1 MIGFN
6 REQQLLMEQTSQEA
20 RLHGPYPYPC
30 PSVESLDDEVGPFS
44 LQQQLNIL
52 CAIPNHPRLPYPTCK
67 GQLTETTAK
76 RPYSSY
82 LSYVPPRNDEDS
94 QPAHLPTSHRN
105 RFIYFLLHN
114 RLKELNTLLTFV
126 FNPLPLARVSLGTDQ
141 PPQTGQDADI
151 PLHQKSRRVRQRV
164 VRVTKQ
170 QIIDHRQD
178 LGSHSLITSSTYQH
192 FRAKLVEVGTILW
205 RLHASAKE
213 YFIMSDYGDDGEII
227 PNSFV
232 EVTYS
237 PQDGITH
244 CTCETHCI
252 ISSIASQ
259 TADTDDE
266 VLPEGISCMHCSF
279 YTSELLPKLDDI
291 LSGKVVA
298 ESQLGKRLQDS
309 TQLMNDPIVKLTGSL
324 SGTQKYSVRP
334 STTDNCAIIN
344 ISSSGI
350 MVFCTRGT
358 CQARQKHK
366 RSVKR
371 LLQLTEASGLCEH
384 LATMV
389 ANKELWKPAA
399 VPDVDDT
406 DVDGHNAEEVV
417 PEQGNEEQVCLLP
430 VANI

>member
-1 MIGFN
+1 
-6 REQQLLMEQTSQEA
+6 
-20 RLHGPYPYPC
+20 
-30 PSVESLDDEVGPFS
+30 
-44 LQQQLNIL
+44 
-52 CAIPNHPRLPYPTCK
+52 
-67 GQLTETTAK
+67 
-76 RPYSSY
+76 
-82 LSYVPPRNDEDS
+82 
-94 QPAHLPTSHRN
+94 
-105 RFIYFLLHN
+105 
-114 RLKELNTLLTFV
+114 
-126 FNPLPLARVSLGTDQ
+126 
-141 PPQTGQDADI
+141 
-151 PLHQKSRRVRQRV
+151 
-164 VRVTKQ
+164 
-170 QIIDHRQD
+170 
-178 LGSHSLITSSTYQH
+178 
-192 FRAKLVEVGTILW
+192 
-205 RLHASAKE
+205 
-213 YFIMSDYGDDGEII
+213 MSDYGDDGEII

-244 CTCETHCI
+244 GTCETHRI

-259 TADTDDE
+259 TDDTDDE
-266 VLPEGISCMHCSF
+266 VLPEGISCMHCRF

-298 ESQLGKRLQDS
+298 ESQLGKRLRDS
-309 TQLMNDPIVKLTGSL
+309 TQLMNDPIVKLTGNL

-344 ISSSGI
+344 VSSSGI
-350 MVFCTRGT
+350 MVFCTQGT

-406 DVDGHNAEEVV
+406 DVDGHNAEEAV
-417 PEQGNEEQVCLLP
+417 PEEGNEEQVCHISTSCGKYL
-430 VANI
+430 AE